1 MAVMNILLQNV
12 QTKLFFRYGRVWASS
27 PDVAYD
33 FRTPQAVFD
42 FVEKESLQD
51 VQLVVK
57 LQNPERFEVVPLE
70 THAPATLPAG
80 VSRSNTLPRSHA
92 PPTP

>member
-1 MAVMNILLQNV
+1 MSILLQNV
-12 QTKLFFRYGRVWASS
+12 QTKLFFRYGSVWASS

-33 FRTPQAVFD
+33 FRTPQAVLE

-57 LQNPERFEVVPLE
+57 LNNPERYEVVPLE
-70 THAPATLPAG
+70 
-80 VSRSNTLPRSHA
+80 SRVVGG
-92 PPTP
+92 

>member
-1 MAVMNILLQNV
+1 MNILLQNS

-42 FVEKESLQD
+42 FVEKEALNG
-51 VQLVVK
+51 VQLVVR

-70 THAPATLPAG
+70 
-80 VSRSNTLPRSHA
+80 SRSVT
-92 PPTP
+92 